1 MKTKKSLFFV
11 EDDLSLGA
19 VLKSYLEI
27 CNFSVTWMDDGK
39 RAFNAFREGTF
50 DLCLLDVMLPHVDG
64 FSIGRDIR
72 AFDPSIPIIY
82 LTAKS
87 LKEDIITG
95 YRTGADDY
103 IIKPFDTDVLLYKI
117 AVVLKR
123 SDKSVRIEDQRIQL
137 GNYQFDPEL
146 RELKINGEL
155 QLLSP
160 KESALLKLLCD
171 HKNSLLA
178 REIALKRIWGD
189 DGYFTTR
196 SMDVFI
202 TRLRKYL
209 KNDPSIEIRNI
220 HSSGFILTQ
229 TEVSCTD

>member
-1 MKTKKSLFFV
+1 MSQKKSIFFV
-11 EDDLSLGA
+11 EDDLSFGA

-27 CNFSVTWMDDGK
+27 CNFSVTWLDDGK
-39 RAFNAFREGTF
+39 HAVSAFKEETY

-64 FSIGRDIR
+64 FSIGKEVRSID
-72 AFDPSIPIIY
+72 SNIPIIY

-95 YRTGADDY
+95 YRLGADDY
-103 IIKPFDTDVLLYKI
+103 IIKPFDADVLLYKI

-123 SDKSVRIEDQRIQL
+123 SDGPNSTDNQL
-137 GNYQFDPEL
+137 FQIGKYIFDPHL
-146 RELKINGEL
+146 REIRLEETK

-160 KESALLKLLCD
+160 KESALLKLLCE
-171 HKNSLLA
+171 HKNELLT

-189 DGYFTTR
+189 DGYFPTR

-202 TRLRKYL
+202 TKLRKYL
-209 KNDPSIEIRNI
+209 KDDPSIEIRNI
-220 HSSGFILTQ
+220 HGSGFIMTQ
-229 TEVSCTD
+229 NG

>member
-1 MKTKKSLFFV
+1 MSLKKNLFFV
-11 EDDLSLGA
+11 EDDLSFGA

-27 CNFSVTWMDDGK
+27 CNFSVTWLDDGK
-39 RAFNAFREGTF
+39 HAVSAFKEGTY

-64 FSIGRDIR
+64 FSIGREIR
-72 AFDPSIPIIY
+72 SIDPNIPMIY

-95 YRTGADDY
+95 YRLGADDY
-103 IIKPFDTDVLLYKI
+103 IIKPFDADVLLYKI

-123 SDKSVRIEDQRIQL
+123 SDGPASTANQL
-137 GNYQFDPEL
+137 FQIGKYIFDPQL
-146 RELKINGEL
+146 REIKLEGIK

-160 KESALLKLLCD
+160 KESALLKLLCE
-171 HKNSLLA
+171 HKNELLT

-202 TRLRKYL
+202 TKLRKYL
-209 KNDPSIEIRNI
+209 KDDPSIEIRNI
-220 HSSGFILTQ
+220 HGSGFIMTQ
-229 TEVSCTD
+229 NN

>member
-1 MKTKKSLFFV
+1 MMAKRSIFFV
-11 EDDLSLGA
+11 EDDLSFGA

-27 CNFSVTWMDDGK
+27 CNFFVTWLDDGK
-39 RAFNAFREGTF
+39 HAVSAFREGSF

-64 FSIGRDIR
+64 FSIGREIR
-72 AFDPSIPIIY
+72 SIDTKIPIIY

-95 YRTGADDY
+95 YRLGADDY
-103 IIKPFDTDVLLYKI
+103 IIKPFDADVLLYKI

-123 SDKSVRIEDQRIQL
+123 SEGTISDDNQLIQI
-137 GNYQFDPEL
+137 GNYSFNPRL
-146 RELKINGEL
+146 REIVLDGVK

-160 KESALLKLLCD
+160 KESALLNLLCN
-171 HKNSLLA
+171 HKNELLS
-178 REIALKRIWGD
+178 REIALKKIWGD

-202 TRLRKYL
+202 TKLRKYL
-209 KNDPSIEIRNI
+209 KDDPSIEIRNI
-220 HSSGFILTQ
+220 HGSGFIMTQ
-229 TEVSCTD
+229 NNS

>member
-1 MKTKKSLFFV
+1 MSLKKSIFFV
-11 EDDLSLGA
+11 EDDLSFGA

-27 CNFSVTWMDDGK
+27 CNFSVTWLDDGK
-39 RAFNAFREGTF
+39 HAVTTFKEGTF
-50 DLCLLDVMLPHVDG
+50 DLCLLDVMLPHIDG
-64 FSIGRDIR
+64 FSIGHEIR
-72 AFDPSIPIIY
+72 SLNPNIPIIY

-95 YRTGADDY
+95 YRVGADDY
-103 IIKPFDTDVLLYKI
+103 IIKPFDADVLLYKI

-123 SDKSVRIEDQRIQL
+123 SEGTTSSENQTFQIGQYI
-137 GNYQFDPEL
+137 FDPKL
-146 RELKINGEL
+146 REITLDGVK

-160 KESALLKLLCD
+160 KESALLKLLCE
-171 HKNSLLA
+171 HKNQLLS

-202 TRLRKYL
+202 TKLRKYL
-209 KNDPSIEIRNI
+209 KDDPTIEIRNI
-220 HSSGFILTQ
+220 HGSGFIMTHHANNQ
-229 TEVSCTD
+229 

>member
-1 MKTKKSLFFV
+1 MSLKKNLFFV
-11 EDDLSLGA
+11 EDDLSFGA

-27 CNFSVTWMDDGK
+27 CNFSVTWLDDGK
-39 RAFNAFREGTF
+39 HAVSAFKEGTY
-50 DLCLLDVMLPHVDG
+50 DLCLLDVMLPHIDG
-64 FSIGRDIR
+64 FSIGREIR
-72 AFDPSIPIIY
+72 SIDPNIPMIY

-95 YRTGADDY
+95 YRLGADDY
-103 IIKPFDTDVLLYKI
+103 IIKPFDADVLLYKI

-123 SDKSVRIEDQRIQL
+123 SDGSASTANQSFQIGKYI
-137 GNYQFDPEL
+137 FDPHL
-146 RELKINGEL
+146 REIKLNGIN

-160 KESALLKLLCD
+160 KESALLKLLCE
-171 HKNSLLA
+171 HKNELLT

-202 TRLRKYL
+202 TKLRKYL
-209 KNDPSIEIRNI
+209 KDDPSIEIRNI
-220 HSSGFILTQ
+220 HGSGFILTQ
-229 TEVSCTD
+229 SR

>member
-1 MKTKKSLFFV
+1 MSQKKSLFFV
-11 EDDLSLGA
+11 EDDLSFGA

-39 RAFNAFREGTF
+39 YAFSAFKEGTF

-72 AFDPSIPIIY
+72 AINPQIPIIY

-95 YRTGADDY
+95 YRLGADDY
-103 IIKPFDTDVLLYKI
+103 IVKPFDTDVLLYKI
-117 AVVLKR
+117 AVVLRR
-123 SDKSVRIEDQRIQL
+123 SEGAANPEDQLIQV
-137 GNYQFDPEL
+137 GNYIFDPKL
-146 RELKINGEL
+146 REIKLYGVK

-160 KESALLKLLCD
+160 KESALLKLLCE
-171 HKNSLLA
+171 HKNELLA

-209 KNDPSIEIRNI
+209 KDDPTIEIRNI
-220 HSSGFILTQ
+220 HGSGFIMTLGQ
-229 TEVSCTD
+229 E

>member
-1 MKTKKSLFFV
+1 MSQKKNLFFV
-11 EDDLSLGA
+11 EDDLSFGA

-27 CNFSVTWMDDGK
+27 CNFSVTWLDDGK
-39 RAFNAFREGTF
+39 HAVSAFKEGTF

-64 FSIGRDIR
+64 FLIGREIR
-72 AFDPSIPIIY
+72 SIDPNIPMIY

-95 YRTGADDY
+95 YRLGADDY
-103 IIKPFDTDVLLYKI
+103 IIKPFDADVLLYKI

-123 SDKSVRIEDQRIQL
+123 SEGPNSSANQL
-137 GNYQFDPEL
+137 FQIGKYIFDPQL
-146 RELKINGEL
+146 REIKLDGIK

-160 KESALLKLLCD
+160 KESSLLKLLCE
-171 HKNSLLA
+171 HKNELLT

-202 TRLRKYL
+202 TKLRKYL
-209 KNDPSIEIRNI
+209 KDDPTIEIRNI
-220 HSSGFILTQ
+220 HGSGFIMTQ
-229 TEVSCTD
+229 SNI

>member
-1 MKTKKSLFFV
+1 MSTKKSLFFV
-11 EDDLSLGA
+11 EDDLSFGA

-27 CNFSVTWMDDGK
+27 CNYSVTWIDDGK
-39 RAFNAFREGTF
+39 YAISAFQKGVF

-64 FSIGRDIR
+64 FSIGREIK
-72 AFDPSIPIIY
+72 AFDPQIPMIY

-95 YRTGADDY
+95 YRIGADDY
-103 IIKPFDTDVLLYKI
+103 IIKPFDTEVLLYKI

-123 SDKSVRIEDQRIQL
+123 SDNSESAEDHLVQI
-137 GNYQFDPEL
+137 GNYIFDPIL
-146 RELKINGEL
+146 REIKLGDMK

-160 KESALLKLLCD
+160 KESALLKLLCE
-171 HKNSLLA
+171 HKNELLA
-178 REIALKRIWGD
+178 REIALKKIWGD

-202 TRLRKYL
+202 TKLRKYL
-209 KNDPSIEIRNI
+209 KDDTSIEIRNI
-220 HSSGFILTQ
+220 HGSGYIMS
-229 TEVSCTD
+229 EKCVN

>member
-1 MKTKKSLFFV
+1 
-11 EDDLSLGA
+11 
-19 VLKSYLEI
+19 
-27 CNFSVTWMDDGK
+27 VTWIDDGK
-39 RAFNAFREGTF
+39 HAFSAFQAGIF

-64 FSIGRDIR
+64 FSIGREIR
-72 AFDPSIPIIY
+72 TINPEIPMIY

-95 YRTGADDY
+95 YRIGADDY
-103 IIKPFDTDVLLYKI
+103 IIKPFDTEVLLYKI

-123 SDKSVRIEDQRIQL
+123 SDNSGNPDDHLVQI
-137 GNYQFDPEL
+137 GNYLFDPKL
-146 RELKINGEL
+146 REIKLGGTR

-160 KESALLKLLCD
+160 KESALLKLLCE
-171 HKNSLLA
+171 HKNELLS
-178 REIALKRIWGD
+178 REIALKKIWGD

-209 KNDPSIEIRNI
+209 KNDSSIEIRNI
-220 HSSGFILTQ
+220 HGSGFIMTQ
-229 TEVSCTD
+229 SAE

>member
-1 MKTKKSLFFV
+1 MSLKKNLFFV
-11 EDDLSLGA
+11 EDDLSFGA

-27 CNFSVTWMDDGK
+27 CNFSVTWLDDGK
-39 RAFNAFREGTF
+39 HAVSSFKEGTY

-64 FSIGRDIR
+64 FSIGREIR
-72 AFDPSIPIIY
+72 SIDPNIPMIY

-95 YRTGADDY
+95 YRLGADDY
-103 IIKPFDTDVLLYKI
+103 IIKPFDADVLLYKI
-117 AVVLKR
+117 AIVLKR
-123 SDKSVRIEDQRIQL
+123 SDGSASTANQSFQIGKYI
-137 GNYQFDPEL
+137 FDPHL
-146 RELKINGEL
+146 REIKLDGIK

-160 KESALLKLLCD
+160 KESALLKLLCE
-171 HKNSLLA
+171 HKNELLT

-202 TRLRKYL
+202 TKLRKYL
-209 KNDPSIEIRNI
+209 KDDPSIEIRNI
-220 HSSGFILTQ
+220 HGSGFILIQ
-229 TEVSCTD
+229 SR

>member
-1 MKTKKSLFFV
+1 MSPKKSVFFV
-11 EDDLSLGA
+11 EDDLSFGA

-27 CNFSVTWMDDGK
+27 CNFSVRWLDDGRHAINVFK
-39 RAFNAFREGTF
+39 EGTF
-50 DLCLLDVMLPHVDG
+50 DLCLLDVMLPHADG

-72 AFDPSIPIIY
+72 SMVPEVPIIY

-95 YRTGADDY
+95 YRIGADDY
-103 IIKPFDTDVLLYKI
+103 IIKPFDAEVLLYKI

-123 SDKSVRIEDQRIQL
+123 SEGAKSGDNQIFQIGKYSFNEK
-137 GNYQFDPEL
+137 L
-146 RELKINGEL
+146 REIILNGEK

-160 KESALLKLLCD
+160 KESALLKLLCE
-171 HKNSLLA
+171 HKNELLS

-202 TRLRKYL
+202 TKLRKYL
-209 KNDPSIEIRNI
+209 KDDPSVEIRNI
-220 HSSGFILTQ
+220 HGSGFIMTHN
-229 TEVSCTD
+229 

>member
-1 MKTKKSLFFV
+1 MSLKKNLFFV
-11 EDDLSLGA
+11 EDDLSFGA

-27 CNFSVTWMDDGK
+27 CNFSVTWLDDGK
-39 RAFNAFREGTF
+39 HAVSAFKEGTY

-64 FSIGRDIR
+64 FSIGREIR
-72 AFDPSIPIIY
+72 SIDPNIPMIY

-95 YRTGADDY
+95 YRLGADDY
-103 IIKPFDTDVLLYKI
+103 IIKPFDADVLLYKI

-123 SDKSVRIEDQRIQL
+123 SDGSASTANQSFQIGKYI
-137 GNYQFDPEL
+137 FDPHL
-146 RELKINGEL
+146 REIKLNGIN

-160 KESALLKLLCD
+160 KESALLKLLCE
-171 HKNSLLA
+171 HKNELLT

-202 TRLRKYL
+202 TKLRKYL
-209 KNDPSIEIRNI
+209 KDDPSIEIRNI
-220 HSSGFILTQ
+220 HGSGFILTQ
-229 TEVSCTD
+229 SR